1 MPKAS
6 EHNDEHNEETQTRRG
21 AGFWQ
26 KDSHKSHAQ
35 THTHIQF
42 TQAHTCTR
50 KYYAH
55 RHLCGHKRT
64 FTMCSE
70 AQYWHNNGR
79 QRRPDWCTSPVGVW
93 GDSYALTFYTKTTQ
107 STSQMSISQRR
118 ERLLKQLGDH
128 KVREIHK
135 RQSDKNY
142 VDGKERDRK
151 MSNRATRFTCFFGK
165 KNASV
170 DWVTPWKEGHQH

>member
-6 EHNDEHNEETQTRRG
+6 EHNDKHNEETQTQRG

-26 KDSHKSHAQ
+26 KESHKSHVQTQ
-35 THTHIQF
+35 THTFSSHKNTLAHASIVHIC
-42 TQAHTCTR
+42 TCADINAHSQC
-50 KYYAH
+50 AQ
-55 RHLCGHKRT
+55 RHNTGIIMADREGQT
-64 FTMCSE
+64 GVR
-70 AQYWHNNGR
+70 AQWVFEEIHMHLHFIQR
-79 QRRPDWCTSPVGVW
+79 QPSPHPKGLHPK
-93 GDSYALTFYTKTTQ
+93 GN
-107 STSQMSISQRR
+107 

-151 MSNRATRFTCFFGK
+151 MSNRATWFMWFST
-165 KNASV
+165 SV
-170 DWVTPWKEGHQH
+170 DRVTL